1 MFDLG
6 VCGCWNVL
14 LTILLV
20 GKNMT
25 EEAHKRFTDLKA
37 NHELLEPSVPATI
50 YANLAL
56 RGISKEINGK
66 YLRYNDPLLETYS
79 K

>member
-1 MFDLG
+1 
-6 VCGCWNVL
+6 
-14 LTILLV
+14 
-20 GKNMT
+20 MT
-25 EEAHKRFTDLKA
+25 EEAHKRFTDLKT